1 MKLSRL
7 KERLRHA
14 ADVCQITQQKIVALE
29 NAPEQR
35 KRLRRFPTVEAA
47 VILGVS
53 ESYLRQITK
62 DGAEFTC
69 GTVSGNN
76 YRRTFSLKELHW
88 ILDGLYE
95 KTGDERYRRRRNETE
110 KLQVIAVAN
119 FKGGAAKTTTAV
131 HLAQHLALRGYRVLA
146 VDLDSQASLTSLFGL
161 QPDTDVE
168 PEETLYPV
176 FRGEMSDLERC
187 IRQTYWPRLDLV

>member
-7 KERLRHA
+7 KERLSHG

-29 NAPEQR
+29 NAPEDR
-35 KRLRRFPTVEAA
+35 KRLRQFPTVEAA
-47 VILGVS
+47 VLLGVS

-69 GTVSGNN
+69 GTVAGNN

-88 ILDGLYE
+88 ILDSLNE
-95 KTGDERYRRRRNETE
+95 KTGDERYRRRRSPTE
-110 KLQVIAVAN
+110 KLQVVAVAN

-131 HLAQHLALRGYRVLA
+131 HLAQYLALRGYRVLA
-146 VDLDSQASLTSLFGL
+146 IDLDSQASLTSLFGL
-161 QPDTDVE
+161 QPNTDVE

-176 FRGEMSDLERC
+176 FRRRNEYSG
-187 IRQTYWPRLDLV
+187 